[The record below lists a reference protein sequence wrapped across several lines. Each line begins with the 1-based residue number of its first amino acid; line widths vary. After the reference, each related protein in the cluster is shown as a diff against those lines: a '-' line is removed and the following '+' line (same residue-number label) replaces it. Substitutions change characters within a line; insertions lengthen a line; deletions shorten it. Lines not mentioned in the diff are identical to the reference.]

1 VESTFHEELPPDVSE
16 LASLRR
22 SLADWLAQAEV
33 HSGATD
39 AIILATHE
47 AAANAVEHADAR
59 LVVTGSRDEDSV
71 TVVVR
76 DAGRWK
82 ESQGGEF
89 RGLGLP
95 LMQAVMSEVDVG
107 SYDGGSVIRMR
118 LTL

>member
-1 VESTFHEELPPDVSE
+1 MESTFHVELPPDRGE

-47 AAANAVEHADAR
+47 AAANAVEHADAG
-59 LVVTGSRDEDSV
+59 LVVTGARDQDSV
-71 TVVVR
+71 IVVVR

-82 ESQGGEF
+82 ESEGAEF

-95 LMQAVMSEVDVG
+95 LMDALMSQVDVG
-107 SYDGGSVIRMR
+107 SYDGGSIIRMR